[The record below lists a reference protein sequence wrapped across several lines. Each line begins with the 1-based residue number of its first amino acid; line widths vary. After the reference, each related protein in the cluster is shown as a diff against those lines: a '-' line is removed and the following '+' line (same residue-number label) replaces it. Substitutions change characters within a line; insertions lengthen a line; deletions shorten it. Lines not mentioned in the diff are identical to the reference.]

1 MRKNRKNP
9 IIILVSRRVGK
20 INTMISYSPLWD
32 TMREKNIT
40 TYALIH
46 NFGFDAHTLN
56 DLKHNKSVTV
66 NTLETL
72 CKILDCNVQDVVEI
86 TKDCEFGFEISSR

>member
-1 MRKNRKNP
+1 
-9 IIILVSRRVGK
+9 
-20 INTMISYSPLWD
+20 MISYSPLWD

-46 NFGFDAHTLN
+46 KFGFDARTLS

>member
-9 IIILVSRRVGK
+9 IIILVSRRVRK

-32 TMREKNIT
+32 
-40 TYALIH
+40 LIH
-46 NFGFDAHTLN
+46 KFGFDAHTLN